1 MRASQ
6 PTPDNDNKKVEKMKT
21 RYSLLTAVLVCCCIT
36 ATLITLTSCSEDAL
50 DDTSVV
56 KDSTRPKTAF
66 DLWLHKNYVETYN
79 INLKYRLEDMETDFT
94 YTLAPA
100 DLSNSVKL
108 AHIVL
113 HTWLQAYDEVAGI
126 DFTRQLAPKVFQFVG
141 SPAFET
147 DNRYMMGQAEGGMK
161 ITLFDVN
168 ELKITRSFLN
178 NSYFQ
183 SIHHEFT
190 HILTQTKDY
199 DTDYQKISEGLYEPA
214 SWYASGKTESYAL
227 QRGFISTYAM
237 KEYNEDF
244 AETMAFYLVYTPAEW
259 QQKMTTA
266 GTDGAAIISQKLQM
280 IRSYMQTTWNIDI
293 DDLRTVIQRRMDEII
308 DGSIDL
314 DELTN

>member
-1 MRASQ
+1 
-6 PTPDNDNKKVEKMKT
+6 MKT

-113 HTWLQAYDEVAGI
+113 HTWLQAYDEVAGM

-266 GTDGAAIISQKLQM
+266 GADGAAIISQKLQM

>member
-1 MRASQ
+1 
-6 PTPDNDNKKVEKMKT
+6 MKT
-21 RYSLLTAVLVCCCIT
+21 RYSLLTTVLVCCCIT

-50 DDTSVV
+50 DDTTVV

-113 HTWLQAYDEVAGI
+113 HTWLQAYDEVAGM

>member
-1 MRASQ
+1 
-6 PTPDNDNKKVEKMKT
+6 MKAIY
-21 RYSLLTAVLVCCCIT
+21 RFLPQVFVCCCIT
-36 ATLITLTSCSEDAL
+36 ATLTALTSCSEDSL
-50 DDTSVV
+50 DDTTVV

-66 DLWLHKNYVETYN
+66 DQWLHRHYVETYN
-79 INLKYRLEDMETDFT
+79 ISLKYRLEDMETDFT

-100 DLSNSVKL
+100 DLQNSVRL

-126 DFTRQLAPKVFQFVG
+126 DFTRQLAPKLFQFVG

-147 DNRYMMGQAEGGMK
+147 DNRFMMGQAEGGMK

-168 ELKITRSFLN
+168 ELKLTRSFLN

-199 DTDYQKISEGLYEPA
+199 DTDFQKISEGLYEPA
-214 SWYASGKTESYAL
+214 SWYASGKTETYAL
-227 QRGFISTYAM
+227 ERGFISTYAM

-244 AETMAFYLVYTPAEW
+244 AETLAFYLVYTPEEW

-266 GTDGAAIISQKLQM
+266 GTDGSAIIAQKLQM

-293 DDLRTVIQRRMDEII
+293 DALRTVIQRRMDEIVN
-308 DGSIDL
+308 GTIDL
-314 DELTN
+314 DNLTE

>member
-1 MRASQ
+1 
-6 PTPDNDNKKVEKMKT
+6 MKT

-50 DDTSVV
+50 DDTTVV

-113 HTWLQAYDEVAGI
+113 HTWFQAYDEVAGI

-266 GTDGAAIISQKLQM
+266 GADGAAIISQKLQM

>member
-1 MRASQ
+1 
-6 PTPDNDNKKVEKMKT
+6 MKT

-50 DDTSVV
+50 DDTTVV

-113 HTWLQAYDEVAGI
+113 HTWLQAYDEVAGM

-168 ELKITRSFLN
+168 ELKITCSFLN

>member
-1 MRASQ
+1 
-6 PTPDNDNKKVEKMKT
+6 MKAIY
-21 RYSLLTAVLVCCCIT
+21 RCLPQVFVCCCIT
-36 ATLITLTSCSEDAL
+36 ATLASLSSCSENAL
-50 DDTSVV
+50 DDTTVV

-66 DLWLHKNYVETYN
+66 DQWLHRHYVETYN
-79 INLKYRLEDMETDFT
+79 ISLKYRLEDMETDFT

-100 DLSNSVKL
+100 DLQNSVRL

-147 DNRYMMGQAEGGMK
+147 DNRFMMGQAEGGMK

-168 ELKITRSFLN
+168 ELKLTRSFLN

-199 DTDYQKISEGLYEPA
+199 DTDFQKISEGRYEPA

-227 QRGFISTYAM
+227 ERGFISTYAM

-244 AETMAFYLVYTPAEW
+244 AETLAFYLVYTPEEW

-266 GTDGAAIISQKLQM
+266 GTDGSAIIAQKLQM

-293 DDLRTVIQRRMDEII
+293 DVLRTVIQRRMDEIVN
-308 DGSIDL
+308 GTIDL
-314 DELTN
+314 DNLTE

>member
-1 MRASQ
+1 
-6 PTPDNDNKKVEKMKT
+6 MKT

-113 HTWLQAYDEVAGI
+113 HTWLQAYDEVAGM

-266 GTDGAAIISQKLQM
+266 GADGAAIISQKLQM

-293 DDLRTVIQRRMDEII
+293 DDLRTVIQRRMEEII

>member
-1 MRASQ
+1 
-6 PTPDNDNKKVEKMKT
+6 MKT

>member
-1 MRASQ
+1 
-6 PTPDNDNKKVEKMKT
+6 MKT

-36 ATLITLTSCSEDAL
+36 VTLITLTSCSEDAL
-50 DDTSVV
+50 DDTTVV

-113 HTWLQAYDEVAGI
+113 HTWLQAYDEVAGM

-266 GTDGAAIISQKLQM
+266 GADGAAIISQKLQM

>member
-1 MRASQ
+1 
-6 PTPDNDNKKVEKMKT
+6 MKT

-50 DDTSVV
+50 DYTSVV

-113 HTWLQAYDEVAGI
+113 HTWLQAYDEVAGM

>member
-1 MRASQ
+1 
-6 PTPDNDNKKVEKMKT
+6 MKT
-21 RYSLLTAVLVCCCIT
+21 RYSLLTEVLVCCCIT

-50 DDTSVV
+50 DDTTVV

-100 DLSNSVKL
+100 DLSNSIKL

-113 HTWLQAYDEVAGI
+113 HTWLQAYDEVAGM

-266 GTDGAAIISQKLQM
+266 GADGAAIISQKLQM

>member
-1 MRASQ
+1 
-6 PTPDNDNKKVEKMKT
+6 MKT
-21 RYSLLTAVLVCCCIT
+21 RYSLLTEVLVCCCIT

-50 DDTSVV
+50 DDTTVV

-113 HTWLQAYDEVAGI
+113 HTWLQAYDEVAGM

>member
-1 MRASQ
+1 
-6 PTPDNDNKKVEKMKT
+6 MKAIY
-21 RYSLLTAVLVCCCIT
+21 RFLPQVFVCCCIT
-36 ATLITLTSCSEDAL
+36 ATLASLSSCSENAL
-50 DDTSVV
+50 DDTTVV

-66 DLWLHKNYVETYN
+66 DQWLHRHYVETYN
-79 INLKYRLEDMETDFT
+79 ISLKYRLEDMETDFT

-100 DLSNSVKL
+100 DLQNSVRL

-126 DFTRQLAPKVFQFVG
+126 DFTRQLAPKLFQFVG

-147 DNRYMMGQAEGGMK
+147 DNRFMMGQAEGGMK

-168 ELKITRSFLN
+168 ELKLTRSFLN

-199 DTDYQKISEGLYEPA
+199 DTDFQKISEGRYEPA

-227 QRGFISTYAM
+227 ERGFISTYAM

-244 AETMAFYLVYTPAEW
+244 AETLAFYLVYTPEEW

-266 GTDGAAIISQKLQM
+266 GTDGSAIIAQKLQM

-293 DDLRTVIQRRMDEII
+293 DVLRTVIQRRMDEIVN
-308 DGSIDL
+308 GTIDL
-314 DELTN
+314 DNLTE

>member
-1 MRASQ
+1 
-6 PTPDNDNKKVEKMKT
+6 MKAIY
-21 RYSLLTAVLVCCCIT
+21 RLLPQVFVCCCIT
-36 ATLITLTSCSEDAL
+36 ATLASLTSCSEDSL
-50 DDTSVV
+50 DDTTVV

-66 DLWLHKNYVETYN
+66 DQWLHRHYVETYN
-79 INLKYRLEDMETDFT
+79 ISLKYRLEDMETDFT

-100 DLSNSVKL
+100 DLQNSVRL

-126 DFTRQLAPKVFQFVG
+126 DFTRQLAPKLFQFVG

-147 DNRYMMGQAEGGMK
+147 DNRFMMGQAEGGMK

-168 ELKITRSFLN
+168 ELKLTRSFLN

-199 DTDYQKISEGLYEPA
+199 DTDFQKISEGRYEPA

-227 QRGFISTYAM
+227 ERGFISTYAM

-244 AETMAFYLVYTPAEW
+244 AETLAFYLVYTPEEW

-266 GTDGAAIISQKLQM
+266 GTDGSAIIAQKLQM

-293 DDLRTVIQRRMDEII
+293 DALRTVIQRRMDEIVN
-308 DGSIDL
+308 GTIDL
-314 DELTN
+314 DNLTE

>member
-1 MRASQ
+1 
-6 PTPDNDNKKVEKMKT
+6 MKAIY
-21 RYSLLTAVLVCCCIT
+21 RFLPQVFVCCCIT
-36 ATLITLTSCSEDAL
+36 ATLASLSSCSENAL
-50 DDTSVV
+50 DDTTVV

-66 DLWLHKNYVETYN
+66 DQWLHRHYVETYN
-79 INLKYRLEDMETDFT
+79 ISLKYRLEDMETDFT

-100 DLSNSVKL
+100 DLQNSVRL

-126 DFTRQLAPKVFQFVG
+126 DFTRQLAPKLFQFVG

-147 DNRYMMGQAEGGMK
+147 DNRFMMGQAEGGMK

-168 ELKITRSFLN
+168 ELKLTRSFLN

-199 DTDYQKISEGLYEPA
+199 DTDYQKISEGRYEPA

-227 QRGFISTYAM
+227 ERGFISTYAM

-244 AETMAFYLVYTPAEW
+244 AETLAFYLVYTPEEW

-266 GTDGAAIISQKLQM
+266 GTDGSAIIAQKLQM

-293 DDLRTVIQRRMDEII
+293 DALRTVIQRRMDEIVN
-308 DGSIDL
+308 GTIDL
-314 DELTN
+314 DNLTE

>member
-1 MRASQ
+1 
-6 PTPDNDNKKVEKMKT
+6 MKAIY
-21 RYSLLTAVLVCCCIT
+21 RFLPQVFVCCCIT
-36 ATLITLTSCSEDAL
+36 ATLASLSSCSENAL
-50 DDTSVV
+50 DDTTVV

-66 DLWLHKNYVETYN
+66 DQWLHRHYVETYN
-79 INLKYRLEDMETDFT
+79 ISLKYRLEDMETDFT

-100 DLSNSVKL
+100 DLQNSVRL

-126 DFTRQLAPKVFQFVG
+126 DFTRQLAPKLFQFVG

-147 DNRYMMGQAEGGMK
+147 DNRFMMGQAEGGMK

-168 ELKITRSFLN
+168 ELKLTRSFLN

-199 DTDYQKISEGLYEPA
+199 DTDYQKISEGRYEPA

-227 QRGFISTYAM
+227 ERGFISTYAM

-244 AETMAFYLVYTPAEW
+244 AETLAFYLVYTPEEW

-266 GTDGAAIISQKLQM
+266 GTDGSAIIAQKLQM

-293 DDLRTVIQRRMDEII
+293 DVLRTVIQRRMDEIVN
-308 DGSIDL
+308 GTIDL
-314 DELTN
+314 DNLTE

>member
-1 MRASQ
+1 
-6 PTPDNDNKKVEKMKT
+6 MKT
-21 RYSLLTAVLVCCCIT
+21 RYSLLTEVLVCCCIT

-50 DDTSVV
+50 DDTTVV

-113 HTWLQAYDEVAGI
+113 HTWLQAYDEVAGMN
-126 DFTRQLAPKVFQFVG
+126 FTRQLAPKVFQFVG

-266 GTDGAAIISQKLQM
+266 GADGAAIISQKLQM

>member
-1 MRASQ
+1 
-6 PTPDNDNKKVEKMKT
+6 MKT

-36 ATLITLTSCSEDAL
+36 ATLTTLTSCSEDAL
-50 DDTSVV
+50 DDTTVV

-100 DLSNSVKL
+100 DLSNSIKL

-113 HTWLQAYDEVAGI
+113 HTWLQAYDEVAGM

>member
-1 MRASQ
+1 
-6 PTPDNDNKKVEKMKT
+6 MKT

-36 ATLITLTSCSEDAL
+36 TTLITLTSCSEDAL

-113 HTWLQAYDEVAGI
+113 HTWLQAYDEVAGM

-266 GTDGAAIISQKLQM
+266 GTDGAIISQKLQM

>member
-1 MRASQ
+1 
-6 PTPDNDNKKVEKMKT
+6 MKT

-113 HTWLQAYDEVAGI
+113 HTWLQAYDEVAGM

-147 DNRYMMGQAEGGMK
+147 DNRYMMGQAEGGVK

-266 GTDGAAIISQKLQM
+266 GADGAAIISQKLQM

>member
-1 MRASQ
+1 
-6 PTPDNDNKKVEKMKT
+6 MKAIY
-21 RYSLLTAVLVCCCIT
+21 RFLPQVFVCCCIT
-36 ATLITLTSCSEDAL
+36 ATLASLSSCSENAL
-50 DDTSVV
+50 DDTTVV

-66 DLWLHKNYVETYN
+66 DQWLHRHYVETYN
-79 INLKYRLEDMETDFT
+79 ISLKYRLEDMETDFT
-94 YTLAPA
+94 YTLVPA
-100 DLSNSVKL
+100 DLQNSVRL

-126 DFTRQLAPKVFQFVG
+126 DFTRQLAPKLFQFVG

-147 DNRYMMGQAEGGMK
+147 DNRFMMGQAEGGMK

-168 ELKITRSFLN
+168 ELKLTRSFLN

-199 DTDYQKISEGLYEPA
+199 DTDFQKISEGRYEPA

-227 QRGFISTYAM
+227 ERGFISTYAM

-244 AETMAFYLVYTPAEW
+244 AETLAFYLVYTPEEW

-266 GTDGAAIISQKLQM
+266 GTDGSAIIAQKLQM

-293 DDLRTVIQRRMDEII
+293 DALRTIIQRRMDEIVN
-308 DGSIDL
+308 GTIDL
-314 DELTN
+314 DNLTE

>member
-1 MRASQ
+1 M
-6 PTPDNDNKKVEKMKT
+6 
-21 RYSLLTAVLVCCCIT
+21 
-36 ATLITLTSCSEDAL
+36 
-50 DDTSVV
+50 V

-113 HTWLQAYDEVAGI
+113 HTWLQAYDEVAGM

-266 GTDGAAIISQKLQM
+266 GADGAAIISQKLQM

>member
-1 MRASQ
+1 
-6 PTPDNDNKKVEKMKT
+6 MKAIY
-21 RYSLLTAVLVCCCIT
+21 RFLPQVFVCCCIT
-36 ATLITLTSCSEDAL
+36 ATLASLSSCSENAL
-50 DDTSVV
+50 DDTTVV

-66 DLWLHKNYVETYN
+66 DQWLHRHYVETYN
-79 INLKYRLEDMETDFT
+79 ISLKYRLEDMETDFT

-100 DLSNSVKL
+100 DLQNSVRL

-126 DFTRQLAPKVFQFVG
+126 DFTRQLAPKLFQFVG

-147 DNRYMMGQAEGGMK
+147 DNRFMMGQAEGGMK

-168 ELKITRSFLN
+168 ELKLTRSFLN

-199 DTDYQKISEGLYEPA
+199 DTDFQKISEGRYEPA

-227 QRGFISTYAM
+227 ERGFISTYAM

-244 AETMAFYLVYTPAEW
+244 AETLAFYLVYTPEEW

-266 GTDGAAIISQKLQM
+266 GTDGSTIIAQKLQM

-293 DDLRTVIQRRMDEII
+293 DALRTVIQRRMDEIVN
-308 DGSIDL
+308 GTIDL
-314 DELTN
+314 DNLTE

>member
-1 MRASQ
+1 
-6 PTPDNDNKKVEKMKT
+6 MKT

-36 ATLITLTSCSEDAL
+36 TTLITLTSCSEDAL

-113 HTWLQAYDEVAGI
+113 HTWLQAYDEVAGM

-161 ITLFDVN
+161 ITLFYVN

-266 GTDGAAIISQKLQM
+266 GADGAAIISQKLQM

>member
-1 MRASQ
+1 
-6 PTPDNDNKKVEKMKT
+6 MKAIY
-21 RYSLLTAVLVCCCIT
+21 RFLPQVFVCCCIT
-36 ATLITLTSCSEDAL
+36 ATLASLSSCSENAL
-50 DDTSVV
+50 DDTTVV

-66 DLWLHKNYVETYN
+66 DQWLHRHYVETYN
-79 INLKYRLEDMETDFT
+79 ISLKYRLEDMETDFT

-100 DLSNSVKL
+100 DLQNSVRL

-147 DNRYMMGQAEGGMK
+147 DNRFMMGQAEGGMK

-168 ELKITRSFLN
+168 ELKLTRSFLN

-199 DTDYQKISEGLYEPA
+199 DTDFQKISEGRYEPA

-227 QRGFISTYAM
+227 ERGFISTYAM

-244 AETMAFYLVYTPAEW
+244 AETLAFYLVYTPEEW

-266 GTDGAAIISQKLQM
+266 GTDGSAIIAQKLQM

-293 DDLRTVIQRRMDEII
+293 DALRTVIQRRMDEIVN
-308 DGSIDL
+308 GTIDL
-314 DELTN
+314 DNLTE

>member
-1 MRASQ
+1 
-6 PTPDNDNKKVEKMKT
+6 MKAIY
-21 RYSLLTAVLVCCCIT
+21 RFLPQVFVCCCIT
-36 ATLITLTSCSEDAL
+36 ATLASLSSCSENSL
-50 DDTSVV
+50 DDTTVV

-66 DLWLHKNYVETYN
+66 DQWLHRHYVETYN
-79 INLKYRLEDMETDFT
+79 ISLKYRLEDMETDFT

-100 DLSNSVKL
+100 DLQNSVRL

-126 DFTRQLAPKVFQFVG
+126 DFTRQLAPKLFQFVG

-147 DNRYMMGQAEGGMK
+147 DNRFMMGQAEGGMK

-168 ELKITRSFLN
+168 ELKLTRSFLN

-199 DTDYQKISEGLYEPA
+199 DTDFQKISEGRYEPA

-227 QRGFISTYAM
+227 ERGFISTYAM

-244 AETMAFYLVYTPAEW
+244 AETLAFYLVYTPEEW

-266 GTDGAAIISQKLQM
+266 GTDGSAIIAQKLQM

-293 DDLRTVIQRRMDEII
+293 DELRTVIQRRMDEIVN
-308 DGSIDL
+308 GTIDL
-314 DELTN
+314 DNLTE

>member
-1 MRASQ
+1 
-6 PTPDNDNKKVEKMKT
+6 MKT

-50 DDTSVV
+50 DDTTVV

-266 GTDGAAIISQKLQM
+266 GADGAAIISQKLQM

>member
-1 MRASQ
+1 
-6 PTPDNDNKKVEKMKT
+6 MKT

-50 DDTSVV
+50 DDTTVV

-266 GTDGAAIISQKLQM
+266 GTDGAAIILQKLQM

>member
-1 MRASQ
+1 
-6 PTPDNDNKKVEKMKT
+6 MKT

-36 ATLITLTSCSEDAL
+36 TTLITLTSCSEDAL

-113 HTWLQAYDEVAGI
+113 HTWLQAYDEVAGM

-266 GTDGAAIISQKLQM
+266 GADGAAIISQKLQM

>member
-1 MRASQ
+1 
-6 PTPDNDNKKVEKMKT
+6 MKT

-50 DDTSVV
+50 DDTTVV

>member
-1 MRASQ
+1 
-6 PTPDNDNKKVEKMKT
+6 MKAIY
-21 RYSLLTAVLVCCCIT
+21 RLLPQVFVCCCIT
-36 ATLITLTSCSEDAL
+36 ATLASLTSCSEDSL
-50 DDTSVV
+50 DDTTVV

-66 DLWLHKNYVETYN
+66 DQWLHRHYVETYN
-79 INLKYRLEDMETDFT
+79 ISLKYRLEDMETDFT

-100 DLSNSVKL
+100 DLQNSVRL

-147 DNRYMMGQAEGGMK
+147 DNRFMMGQAEGGMK

-168 ELKITRSFLN
+168 ELKLTRSFLN

-199 DTDYQKISEGLYEPA
+199 DTDYQKISEGRYEPA
-214 SWYASGKTESYAL
+214 SWYASGKTETYAL
-227 QRGFISTYAM
+227 ERGFISTYAM

-244 AETMAFYLVYTPAEW
+244 AETLAFYLVYTPEEW

-266 GTDGAAIISQKLQM
+266 GTDGSAIIAQKLQM

-293 DDLRTVIQRRMDEII
+293 DALRTVIQRRMDEIVN
-308 DGSIDL
+308 GTIDL
-314 DELTN
+314 DNLTE

>member
-1 MRASQ
+1 
-6 PTPDNDNKKVEKMKT
+6 MKT

-36 ATLITLTSCSEDAL
+36 ATLITFTSCSEDAL
-50 DDTSVV
+50 DDTTVV

-113 HTWLQAYDEVAGI
+113 HTWLQAYDEVAGM

>member
-1 MRASQ
+1 
-6 PTPDNDNKKVEKMKT
+6 MKAIY
-21 RYSLLTAVLVCCCIT
+21 RFLPQVFVCCCIT
-36 ATLITLTSCSEDAL
+36 ATLASLSSCSENAL
-50 DDTSVV
+50 DDTTVV

-66 DLWLHKNYVETYN
+66 DQWLHRHYVETYN
-79 INLKYRLEDMETDFT
+79 ISLKYRLEDMETDFT

-100 DLSNSVKL
+100 DLQNSVRL

-126 DFTRQLAPKVFQFVG
+126 DFTRQLAPKLFQFVG

-147 DNRYMMGQAEGGMK
+147 DNRFMMGQAEGGMK

-168 ELKITRSFLN
+168 ELKLTRSFLN

-199 DTDYQKISEGLYEPA
+199 DTDFQKISEGHYEPA
-214 SWYASGKTESYAL
+214 SWYASGKTETYAL
-227 QRGFISTYAM
+227 ERGFISTYAM

-244 AETMAFYLVYTPAEW
+244 AETLAFYLVYTPEEW

-266 GTDGAAIISQKLQM
+266 GTDGSAIIAQKLQM

-293 DDLRTVIQRRMDEII
+293 DVLRTVIQRRMDEIV
-308 DGSIDL
+308 DGTIDL
-314 DELTN
+314 DNLTE

>member
-1 MRASQ
+1 
-6 PTPDNDNKKVEKMKT
+6 MKAIY
-21 RYSLLTAVLVCCCIT
+21 RFLPQVFVCCCIT
-36 ATLITLTSCSEDAL
+36 ATLASLSSCSEDSL
-50 DDTSVV
+50 DDTTVV

-66 DLWLHKNYVETYN
+66 DQWLHRHYVETYN
-79 INLKYRLEDMETDFT
+79 ISLKYRLEDMETDFT

-100 DLSNSVKL
+100 DLQNSVRL

-126 DFTRQLAPKVFQFVG
+126 DFTRQLAPKLCQFVG

-147 DNRYMMGQAEGGMK
+147 DNRFMMGQAEGGMK

-168 ELKITRSFLN
+168 ELKLTRSFLN

-199 DTDYQKISEGLYEPA
+199 DTDFQKISEGRYEPA
-214 SWYASGKTESYAL
+214 SWYASGKTETYAL
-227 QRGFISTYAM
+227 ERGFISTYAM

-244 AETMAFYLVYTPAEW
+244 AETLAFYLVYTPEEW

-266 GTDGAAIISQKLQM
+266 GTDGSAIIAQKLQM

-293 DDLRTVIQRRMDEII
+293 DALRTVIQRRMDEIVN
-308 DGSIDL
+308 GTIDL
-314 DELTN
+314 DNLTE

>member
-1 MRASQ
+1 
-6 PTPDNDNKKVEKMKT
+6 MKT

-50 DDTSVV
+50 DDTTVV

-113 HTWLQAYDEVAGI
+113 HTWLQAYDEVAGM

>member
-1 MRASQ
+1 
-6 PTPDNDNKKVEKMKT
+6 MKAIY
-21 RYSLLTAVLVCCCIT
+21 RFLPQVFVCCCIT
-36 ATLITLTSCSEDAL
+36 ATLASLSSCSENAL
-50 DDTSVV
+50 DDTTVV

-66 DLWLHKNYVETYN
+66 DQWLHRHYVETYN
-79 INLKYRLEDMETDFT
+79 ISLKYRLEDMETDFT

-100 DLSNSVKL
+100 DLQNSVRL

-147 DNRYMMGQAEGGMK
+147 DNRFMMGQAEGGMK

-168 ELKITRSFLN
+168 ELKLTRSFLN

-199 DTDYQKISEGLYEPA
+199 DTDFQKISEGRYEPA

-227 QRGFISTYAM
+227 ERGFISTYAM

-244 AETMAFYLVYTPAEW
+244 AETLAFYLVYTPEEW

-266 GTDGAAIISQKLQM
+266 GTDGSAIIAQKLQM

-293 DDLRTVIQRRMDEII
+293 DALRTVIQRRMDEIV
-308 DGSIDL
+308 DGTIDL
-314 DELTN
+314 DNLTE

>member
-1 MRASQ
+1 
-6 PTPDNDNKKVEKMKT
+6 MKAIY
-21 RYSLLTAVLVCCCIT
+21 RFLPQVFVCCCIT
-36 ATLITLTSCSEDAL
+36 ATLASLSSCSENAL
-50 DDTSVV
+50 DDTTVV

-66 DLWLHKNYVETYN
+66 DQWLHRHYVETYN
-79 INLKYRLEDMETDFT
+79 ISLKYRLEDMETDFT

-100 DLSNSVKL
+100 DLQNSVRL

-147 DNRYMMGQAEGGMK
+147 DNRFMMGQAEGGMK

-168 ELKITRSFLN
+168 ELKLTRSFLN

-199 DTDYQKISEGLYEPA
+199 DTDFQKISEGRYEPA

-227 QRGFISTYAM
+227 ERGFISTYAM

-244 AETMAFYLVYTPAEW
+244 AETLAFYLVYTPEEW

-266 GTDGAAIISQKLQM
+266 GTDGSAIIAQKLQM

-293 DDLRTVIQRRMDEII
+293 DVLRTVIQRRMDEIVN
-308 DGSIDL
+308 GTIDL
-314 DELTN
+314 DNLTE

>member
-1 MRASQ
+1 
-6 PTPDNDNKKVEKMKT
+6 MKAIY
-21 RYSLLTAVLVCCCIT
+21 RFLPQVLVCCGCA
-36 ATLITLTSCSEDAL
+36 ATLSATLSSCSENAL
-50 DDTSVV
+50 DDTTVV
-56 KDSTRPKTAF
+56 KDSTRPKTTF
-66 DLWLHKNYVETYN
+66 DQWLHRHYVEAYN
-79 INLKYRLEDMETDFT
+79 ISLKYRLEDMETDFT

-100 DLSNSVKL
+100 DLQNSVRL

-147 DNRYMMGQAEGGMK
+147 DNRFMMGQAEGGMK

-168 ELKITRSFLN
+168 ELKLTRSFLN

-199 DTDYQKISEGLYEPA
+199 DTDYQKISEGRYEPA
-214 SWYASGKTESYAL
+214 SWYASGKTETYAL
-227 QRGFISTYAM
+227 ERGFISTYAM

-244 AETMAFYLVYTPAEW
+244 AETLAFYLVYTPEEW

-266 GTDGAAIISQKLQM
+266 GTDGSTIIAQKLQM

-293 DDLRTVIQRRMDEII
+293 DALRTVIQRRMDEIVN
-308 DGSIDL
+308 GTIDL
-314 DELTN
+314 DNLTE

>member
-1 MRASQ
+1 
-6 PTPDNDNKKVEKMKT
+6 MKT

-36 ATLITLTSCSEDAL
+36 TTLITLTSCSEDAL

-113 HTWLQAYDEVAGI
+113 HTWLQAYDEVAGM